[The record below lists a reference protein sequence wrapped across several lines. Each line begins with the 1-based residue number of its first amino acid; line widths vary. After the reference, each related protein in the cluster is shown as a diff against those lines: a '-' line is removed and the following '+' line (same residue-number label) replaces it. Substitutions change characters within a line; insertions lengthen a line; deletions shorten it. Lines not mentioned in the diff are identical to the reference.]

1 MTSVF
6 DILALLYSVQG
17 LFALWRWIRS
27 WREFW
32 DETVTQAE
40 RSLAGQIAFFILIP
54 LGVFLHEAGH
64 AVATWQVGGQ
74 VVDFQWRVFWGYVI
88 PLGDFTPLEDWWIS
102 LAGPLVSLIVGLL
115 PIPLITRVRQRIAG
129 ELLYSFA
136 KQQILYSTVW
146 YPVLSAF
153 GIGGDWIAIYNFAIA
168 PWAYIVAA
176 THAALLFGLWR
187 LDRSVRA
194 AEWRLAAEAGDAAVY
209 QKLKSAAELQPAD
222 AGPLLRLARYGWQ
235 AGEPQLAQHY
245 LEQAQRLAPESSAL
259 IAVQALLAFGRRDHR
274 RAERLARA
282 ALAGPLSAEDNVTLR
297 VALADYYSKT
307 GRHRDAIEQL
317 DAAILQYPH
326 NGRLYQWRGL
336 ARRALG
342 QGAEARADF
351 ERAIEHARSEADRFE
366 AQRALRATG
375 APER

>member
-1 MTSVF
+1 MTSFF
-6 DILALLYSVQG
+6 DILSLLYSVQG
-17 LFALWRWIRS
+17 LFVLWRWIKS

-32 DETVTQAE
+32 DETVTEPE
-40 RSLAGQIAFFILIP
+40 RSLAGQIAFFVFIP

-74 VVDFQWRVFWGYVI
+74 VVDFQWRVFWGYII
-88 PLGDFTPLEDWWIS
+88 PSGEFTPLEDWWIS

-115 PIPLITRVRQRIAG
+115 PIPLITRARQRIAG

-146 YPVLSAF
+146 YPVLSAIGF
-153 GIGGDWIAIYNFAIA
+153 GGDWIAIYNFAIA
-168 PWAYIVAA
+168 PWAYLVAA

-194 AEWRLAAEAGDAAVY
+194 AEWRLAGESGDAAEY
-209 QKLKSAAELQPAD
+209 QKLKAAAELQPAD
-222 AGPLLRLARYGWQ
+222 AKPLIQLARYGWQ
-235 AGEPQLAQHY
+235 VGEPQLAQHY
-245 LEQAQRLAPESSAL
+245 LEQAQRLAPEASAL
-259 IAVQALLAFGRRDHR
+259 IAVQALLAFKRRDHR
-274 RAERLARA
+274 RAERLAQA
-282 ALAGPLSAEDNVTLR
+282 ALAGPLSVEDNATLR

-317 DAAILQYPH
+317 DAAIAQYPH

-336 ARRALG
+336 AKRALG

-351 ERAIEHARSEADRFE
+351 EQAIEHARSEADRLE